1 MVVCGFLF
9 TYDTYGLQAH
19 IYAFLNGHIFAGI
32 CEINAQIYA
41 SYKGPDYYILV
52 LECVYM
58 RVSQIMLY
66 MPAREMPFAWLF
78 VYDNNENIVNM
89 VAAVKCLVFYL
100 LFNVCYFS
108 PTTELL
114 ERVDA
119 PFE

>member
-1 MVVCGFLF
+1 MRIFLF
-9 TYDTYGLQAH
+9 FH
-19 IYAFLNGHIFAGI
+19 LNGNYVIRIGTRQDRYVSMREFSNHAVL
-32 CEINAQIYA
+32 
-41 SYKGPDYYILV
+41 SRSDYKGPDYYILV

-114 ERVDA
+114 ERVNA

>member
-1 MVVCGFLF
+1 MA
-9 TYDTYGLQAH
+9 TYSRGYDK
-19 IYAFLNGHIFAGI
+19 
-32 CEINAQIYA
+32 IYA
-41 SYKGPDYYILV
+41 SYKGPYYYILV

-66 MPAREMPFAWLF
+66 MPARESLLTAWLF

-89 VAAVKCLVFYL
+89 VAAVKCLVFHL

-114 ERVDA
+114 ERVNA

>member
-66 MPAREMPFAWLF
+66 MPARETPFDCMA
-78 VYDNNENIVNM
+78 I
-89 VAAVKCLVFYL
+89 
-100 LFNVCYFS
+100 
-108 PTTELL
+108 
-114 ERVDA
+114 RV
-119 PFE
+119 